1 MNVSTS
7 TIRTLEEFLTT
18 GEAPTTDISPL
29 KTGETLGLW
38 TTSVN
43 NNRAVATPTTVKL
56 LQTLP
61 SLSETVA
68 ALLSCEPDIRQA
80 WGKIIAA
87 RLQELGTRRDTQ
99 GLCEAITTLG
109 TSAETLLKLLPQA
122 ALTATKYTEIER
134 AIFEVPAEQAQAT
147 PKLLRVFGATA
158 SLVERER
165 GTGNGEW
172 GTGNGERGTPANS
185 LPNIDPLNPAINWVR
200 GRLLR
205 LPNTESPKLLA
216 TNTSV
221 LFGECGELTPAE
233 TNHQDTPDQAIM
245 RWVLYRPWLFLLAQI
260 VFTQE
265 AWAAERISGKL
276 SLEVE
281 SSQLSQFY
289 EPTQVLVVV
298 TTSLGEEVIC
308 GSLAELLLLV
318 LNQLGVD
325 IITPNL
331 STTELD
337 NLLAPL
343 IKNLLHQKVWRFQ
356 TGTSRQRSGY
366 VIHPEFSD
374 SCYRVLG
381 SKSFIRLSNHITS
394 AIRNTCDRWVKE
406 KLATT
411 GNTALLE
418 VSST

>member
-1 MNVSTS
+1 MIVSP
-7 TIRTLEEFLTT
+7 TIIRSLEQLLTT
-18 GEAPTTDISPL
+18 GEVPAADISPL

-38 TTSVN
+38 TTSAN
-43 NNRAVATPTTVKL
+43 ANRAVATPTTVKL

-68 ALLSCEPDIRQA
+68 ALLSCEPEIRQA

-109 TSAETLLKLLPQA
+109 QAAETLLKLLPQA

-134 AIFEVPAEQAQAT
+134 IIFEVPAEQAQAT
-147 PKLLRVFGATA
+147 PKLQRVFGATA
-158 SLVERER
+158 SLVE
-165 GTGNGEW
+165 GKQ
-172 GTGNGERGTPANS
+172 GTPANS
-185 LPNIDPLNPAINWVR
+185 LLDIDPLNPAINWVR

-205 LPNTESPKLLA
+205 LPTTESPKLLA
-216 TNTSV
+216 TNTSI

-233 TNHQDTPDQAIM
+233 INPQDTPDQAIM
-245 RWVLYRPWLFLLAQI
+245 RWVLYRHWMFLLAQI

-276 SLEVE
+276 GLELE
-281 SSQLSQFY
+281 SSQLSYFY
-289 EPTQVLVVV
+289 EPTQVIVVV
-298 TTSLGEEVIC
+298 TTTLGEEVIC
-308 GSLAELLLLV
+308 GSLAELLLRV

-325 IITPNL
+325 ILTANL

-337 NLLAPL
+337 NQLAPL

-411 GNTALLE
+411 GNSALLE